1 MAVGLRLSPAMTL
14 PARFVRRPQRAILSS
29 SLDALR
35 GPAVQ
40 FCSDCGTNFVGAQN
54 ELQSSLKDMDDRAIQ
69 SYLATEGC
77 NWIFNAPQA
86 SHGGGVWERMIGAT
100 RRILDSVLADLGPK
114 RLTHE
119 VLTTLMA
126 EVTAIVNARPVLPV
140 PSDPEMPEILTPA
153 TLLTQ
158 KSRALKS
165 IPGNFSSTELY
176 SKQWR
181 QVQHL
186 ANMFWTRWH
195 KEYLPTLQPRR
206 KWQDETRNLK
216 EGDLVFLHSKESPRN
231 YWPLARITEA
241 YVSTDGKVRKVDLLT
256 AKDGSTKSYTRPV
269 TEVILLRREK
279 DFEKMTTP
287 LG

>member
-1 MAVGLRLSPAMTL
+1 MT
-14 PARFVRRPQRAILSS
+14 
-29 SLDALR
+29 
-35 GPAVQ
+35 
-40 FCSDCGTNFVGAQN
+40 
-54 ELQSSLKDMDDRAIQ
+54 
-69 SYLATEGC
+69 
-77 NWIFNAPQA
+77 
-86 SHGGGVWERMIGAT
+86 
-100 RRILDSVLADLGPK
+100 
-114 RLTHE
+114 
-119 VLTTLMA
+119 

-176 SKQWR
+176 SKQWS

-186 ANMFWTRWH
+186 ANMVWTHWH

-206 KWQDETRNLK
+206 KWQGETRNLK
-216 EGDLVFLHSKESPRN
+216 ERDLVLLHCKESPRN
-231 YWPLARITEA
+231 HWPLARISEA
-241 YVSTDGKVRKVDLLT
+241 YISTDSKVRKVDLVT

-269 TEVILLRREK
+269 TEVILFRREK